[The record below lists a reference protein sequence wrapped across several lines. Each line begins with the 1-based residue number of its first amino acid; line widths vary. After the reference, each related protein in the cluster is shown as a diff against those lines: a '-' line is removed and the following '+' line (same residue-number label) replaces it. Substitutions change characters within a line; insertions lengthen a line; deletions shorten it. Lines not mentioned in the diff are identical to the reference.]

1 MVVGAY
7 AGIITVFAF
16 GATVPAA
23 AWFSMK
29 FAIQSKVKSLPIVI
43 GILMVI
49 ALVVLFFEAQ
59 ALYQHFIWQSKIGTQ
74 NI

>member
-1 MVVGAY
+1 
-7 AGIITVFAF
+7 
-16 GATVPAA
+16 
-23 AWFSMK
+23 MK
-29 FAIQSKVKSLPIVI
+29 FAIQSKIKSLPIGI
-43 GILMVI
+43 GILMAI